1 MILQEQFTHKNK
13 PGGRALAATSP
24 LLRVHRLQTRFYTRG
39 GVVRAVE
46 DLSFA
51 VDAGE
56 TLGIVGESG
65 SGKSVAMYSLLGLI
79 PSPPGRV
86 DRGEALFEGRDL
98 LRQPERALRAI
109 RGKEISMIFQDPMTA
124 LNPYLR
130 VGVQVMEPL
139 RIHEGMRAGEARGR
153 AADALASVGI
163 QDARRRMAMYPH
175 EFSGGMRQ
183 RVMIAMA
190 LITRP
195 RLLIADEPTTAL
207 DVTVQAQ
214 ILALIKKQQAELGM
228 AVLLIT
234 HDMGVIAEACDRVLV
249 MYAGLVMESGPAR
262 GIFRKPLHPYT
273 RALMRSRPALHG
285 SGGELY
291 AIPGLPPDLIT
302 PMTGC
307 PFAPRCEHARDLCR
321 EAAGELREFE
331 AGHHTACVRVIA
343 GEL

>member
-1 MILQEQFTHKNK
+1 MQTTTRNEH
-13 PGGRALAATSP
+13 GRNPAADAPPSG
-24 LLRVHRLQTRFYTRG
+24 LLRVRGLQTRFYTRG

-46 DLSFA
+46 DLSFS

-98 LRQPERALRAI
+98 LRLPEQALRAV
-109 RGKEISMIFQDPMTA
+109 RGKAIAMIFQDPMTA

-130 VGVQVMEPL
+130 VGTQVMEPL
-139 RIHEGMRAGEARGR
+139 RIHEGMGASEARAR
-153 AADALASVGI
+153 AIEALGSVGI
-163 QDARRRMAMYPH
+163 QDSARRMRMYPH

-214 ILALIKKQQAELGM
+214 ILALIKKQQSELGM
-228 AVLLIT
+228 AVALIT
-234 HDMGVIAEACDRVLV
+234 HDMGVIAEACSRVLV
-249 MYAGLVMESGPAR
+249 MYAGMVMESGPAR
-262 GIFRKPLHPYT
+262 AIFRAPLHPYT
-273 RALMRSRPALHG
+273 RALMRARPALRG
-285 SGGELY
+285 TGGELY
-291 AIPGLPPDLIT
+291 AIPGMPPDLIT
-302 PMTGC
+302 PMAGC
-307 PFAPRCEHARDLCR
+307 PFAPRCAHARDVCR
-321 EAAGELREFE
+321 DAANALREL
-331 AGHHTACVRVIA
+331 APGHQTACVRAIA